1 MGLISRYIPQRW
13 QNRIGFISQL
23 LSFIVSA
30 LFIATAIID
39 YGFSLD
45 SSEMAYIDKVYRFVR
60 LFFAALF
67 TLRIFTNWSHIRR
80 QNLIFTTI
88 LGILLYLAV
97 IPHLIPANSSYA
109 LLAKYYHIF
118 ESKLYTLTVMGI
130 FALMEI
136 SRSIVGIT
144 RRRTNPALLLASAFL
159 IIIFF
164 GTILLMVPRST
175 LPNVSLSL
183 VDALF
188 VSTSSVCVTGLS
200 TVDVA
205 STFSTEGIIIIALLI
220 QIGGLGVM
228 TVTSFF
234 ALFFM
239 GGTGL
244 YDQFALRDMVQ
255 SDTISSLMSTLLYIL
270 GFTLGIEAI
279 GAVLIW
285 LSIHGELNMTINQE
299 ILFSIFHAVSAFCNA
314 GFSTLEGNL
323 GNPMLMTGHNSFYII
338 IATLI
343 FLGGIGFP
351 VLVNFRNALSYYI
364 KYAFVKI
371 FRKGKTPA
379 KYTHLARLNTKI
391 ALITTLILLVLGTL
405 AMAVTEWNGAFGQMN
420 SAGKLTHSF
429 FNAVAPRTAGFNS
442 FELSQFSL
450 LSLIF
455 YSLLMWIGG
464 ASQSTAGGIKVNTL
478 TVAFASF
485 MSVVRGQKRVTMFNR
500 EISENSIRRAYA
512 TIFGSVMVIIGCFI
526 VLMILEP
533 QIDPFAIFFET
544 ISALSTAG
552 ASFGITA
559 ELSATSKVLVSTMM
573 FIGRVG
579 LITVMM
585 SLFSVKD
592 NIHYRLPEE
601 NVIIN

>member
-1 MGLISRYIPQRW
+1 MGLISKYIPQRW
-13 QNRIGFISQL
+13 QNRVGFAVQL

-39 YGFSLD
+39 YGFNLD
-45 SSEMAYIDKVYRFVR
+45 STEMGYINRVYHFTRI
-60 LFFAALF
+60 FFASLF
-67 TLRIFTNWSHIRR
+67 TLRLFTNWSHIRR
-80 QNLIFTTI
+80 QNLLFTAV

-97 IPHLIPANSSYA
+97 LPHLLPASSAYA
-109 LLAKYYHIF
+109 WIAKYYHIF
-118 ESKLYTLTVMGI
+118 ESKLYTLSTMGV
-130 FALMEI
+130 FSVMEI
-136 SRSIVGIT
+136 SRSIVSIT
-144 RRRTNPALLLASAFL
+144 RRKTNPALLLASAFL

-175 LPNVSLSL
+175 LAGVKLSV

-188 VSTSSVCVTGLS
+188 VSTSAVCVTGLS
-200 TVDVA
+200 TVDIA
-205 STFSTEGIIIIALLI
+205 TTFSTEGMIIIALLI

-279 GAVLIW
+279 GAVAIW
-285 LSIHGELNMTINQE
+285 LSIHGQIGLGAYDE

-314 GFSTLEGNL
+314 GFSTLSGNL
-323 GNPMLMTGHNSFYII
+323 ANPVLVVGHNSFYLII
-338 IATLI
+338 SALI

-351 VLVNFRNALSYYI
+351 VLVNFRNAISYYI
-364 KYAFVKI
+364 KYAAAKI
-371 FRKGKTPA
+371 FNKGKQPA
-379 KYTHLARLNTKI
+379 RYTHLARLNTKI
-391 ALITTLILLVLGTL
+391 ALITTLVLLVLGTL
-405 AMAVTEWNGAFGQMN
+405 AMALTEWNGAFSQMN
-420 SAGKLTHSF
+420 TAGKLTHSL
-429 FNAVAPRTAGFNS
+429 FNAVSPRTAGFNS
-442 FELSQFSL
+442 VGFANFSL
-450 LSLIF
+450 LTLIL
-455 YSLLMWIGG
+455 YALLMWIGG

-485 MSVVRGQKRVTMFNR
+485 MSVVRGQRRVVMFNR
-500 EISENSIRRAYA
+500 EITENSVRRAYA
-512 TIFGSVMVIIGCFI
+512 TIFGSVMVIMGCFI
-526 VLMILEP
+526 TLMVLEP
-533 QIDPFAIFFET
+533 GIDPFALFFET
-544 ISALSTAG
+544 VSALSTAG
-552 ASFGITA
+552 ASLGITA
-559 ELSATSKVLVSTMM
+559 ELSHASKIILSAMM
-573 FIGRVG
+573 FVGRVG

-585 SLFSVKD
+585 SIFSVKE
-592 NIHYRLPEE
+592 NNHYRLPEE